1 MRVNVIGIG
10 WYRQEHYDQLKE
22 MFKDGD
28 KLPDTYAQWLAL
40 AQNVCDKLTADG
52 FEVVRAE
59 ISPDTFPEWCRTRG
73 MEMDAKARAE
83 YGSRCAQK
91 DSEQRG
97 SDLALKRRRRR
108 RRS

>member
-59 ISPDTFPEWCRTRG
+59 ISPDTFPEVVPYARDGDGRQGSCRVREPVRPEG
-73 MEMDAKARAE
+73 
-83 YGSRCAQK
+83 
-91 DSEQRG
+91 
-97 SDLALKRRRRR
+97 
-108 RRS
+108 